1 MRLGEDPCGAG
12 RAQDMNDE
20 LSTPWLPPWEEGWG
34 AAGGGGGGGKA
45 CGCPGYMELISW
57 RSTSFWCSDSEK
69 KHQKKH
75 RRGCETSVR
84 TMPVSPLSLSVHP
97 AVCLSL
103 CSHFSQVSSPL
114 SAQHTHTEKR
124 QRQTD
129 RKRDRRKKELFF
141 WEWER
146 GCCNLTVPFVNS
158 SMEQPG

>member
-1 MRLGEDPCGAG
+1 MMSCPPHGSPPGKRDGERQGEG
-12 RAQDMNDE
+12 E
-20 LSTPWLPPWEEGWG
+20 EEGRPVAVPGTWNSSPGEALHSG
-34 AAGGGGGGGKA
+34 A
-45 CGCPGYMELISW
+45 L
-57 RSTSFWCSDSEK
+57 TLK
-69 KHQKKH
+69 KNTKKKH